1 MSNQSDQRL
10 TGILEKVA
18 ISALFLIVTWQYN
31 SISKLEDR
39 MFNMQGEMFT
49 ESKAKVMEERMGG
62 RIDAAISNVNVKID
76 IMTNLLERYMNTNK

>member
-1 MSNQSDQRL
+1 MATQNENPRL

-31 SISKLEDR
+31 SITKLEDR

-49 ESKAKVMEERMGG
+49 EQKAKVLEERISKN
-62 RIDAAISNVNVKID
+62 IDAIRSDINSRLDLLISIQTSKQ
-76 IMTNLLERYMNTNK
+76 KQ